1 MLTQRQNQ
9 IEGGV
14 WRDPAFLALD
24 STEQWLYLL
33 LLDSGVN
40 DAGVVALT
48 PRRWT
53 RYAGDVS
60 EKMVDDALERMA
72 ILGWLV
78 IDYEMEELCLP
89 RVAEQVA
96 KRTGGVAIL
105 EAALASVHSPAIFE
119 LIHEHLAVKERR

>member
-14 WRDPAFLALD
+14 WRDQGFLLLD
-24 STEQWLYLL
+24 SLDQWLYLL

-48 PRRWT
+48 PRRWA
-53 RYAGDVS
+53 RHAGDVS
-60 EKMVDDALERMA
+60 EQAVVDALERMS
-72 ILGWLV
+72 ILGWIV
-78 IDYEMEELCLP
+78 IDHQMEELYLP
-89 RVAEQVA
+89 RVAEQVS

-105 EAALASVHSPAIFE
+105 EGALASVHSPAIFE
-119 LIHEHLAVKERR
+119 LIHEHLAMKERR